1 MALLDFIK
9 DRNASQQQS
18 ASQQPSAAQTQ
29 QQDSPAQ
36 RSVASLPDHVKAEA
50 VEAARPAA
58 ELMNQATTPRTGD
71 AQPSMQNTPDNKPS
85 RGRGLSMER

>member
-1 MALLDFIK
+1 MAFLDFMK

-18 ASQQPSAAQTQ
+18 ATQTQ
-29 QQDSPAQ
+29 QQEAPSQ
-36 RSVASLPDHVKAEA
+36 RSVESLPGNVKAEA

-58 ELMNQATTPRTGD
+58 ELMDKATTPRTGETQ
-71 AQPSMQNTPDNKPS
+71 AQPSMQNTPDNTPA

>member
-1 MALLDFIK
+1 MALLDFMK

-18 ASQQPSAAQTQ
+18 VAQNQ
-29 QQDSPAQ
+29 QQEAPSQ
-36 RSVASLPDHVKAEA
+36 RSVESLPGNVKAEA

-58 ELMNQATTPRTGD
+58 ELMDKATTPRTGES
-71 AQPSMQNTPDNKPS
+71 QPSMQNTPSPS